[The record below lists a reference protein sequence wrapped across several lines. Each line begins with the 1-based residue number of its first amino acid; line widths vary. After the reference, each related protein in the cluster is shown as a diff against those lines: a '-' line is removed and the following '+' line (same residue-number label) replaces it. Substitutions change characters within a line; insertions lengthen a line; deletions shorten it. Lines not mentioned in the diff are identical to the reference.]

1 MEKRKLSASFLL
13 LQKQVF
19 SKTTQ
24 WLKITPNWTKRD
36 TQSSESSDKSKVWI
50 NSRFRFTQFFKKR
63 VWDPYKS
70 REELSEYIMQAKH
83 LCTNQKS
90 TEGKIDS
97 TSLSLFYFTE
107 KEGGFFPAKLTDLII
122 WPDIDIKKKHYNSF
136 SVVFFEPSGV
146 LVFLCW

>member
-1 MEKRKLSASFLL
+1 
-13 LQKQVF
+13 
-19 SKTTQ
+19 
-24 WLKITPNWTKRD
+24 
-36 TQSSESSDKSKVWI
+36 
-50 NSRFRFTQFFKKR
+50 
-63 VWDPYKS
+63 
-70 REELSEYIMQAKH
+70 MQAKH